1 VGGGVGGGGGVAVF
15 YTGGAGGGRLGGLV
29 RPRRALPPARA
40 PATATEPALSPL
52 PTLRLEDGRLQI
64 GPFKV
69 PNVKL
74 PPLY

>member
-1 VGGGVGGGGGVAVF
+1 M
-15 YTGGAGGGRLGGLV
+15 TGGRREGGLLSALLGQA
-29 RPRRALPPARA
+29 PRSGA
-40 PATATEPALSPL
+40 ATATEPALSPL